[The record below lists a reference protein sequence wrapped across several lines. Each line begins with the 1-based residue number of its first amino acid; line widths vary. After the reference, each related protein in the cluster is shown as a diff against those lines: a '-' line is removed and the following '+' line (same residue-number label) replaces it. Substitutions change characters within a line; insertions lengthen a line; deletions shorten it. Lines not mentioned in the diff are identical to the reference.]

1 MVGLENGV
9 FIGSPD
15 RHSVE
20 PALARLSGQVEA
32 KTKEQRRSGMT
43 GKRLAKGSDPFARAL
58 TDKEKATDFYQ
69 QWLFGVAKIAQIS
82 CVVPRWLLR
91 E

>member
-1 MVGLENGV
+1 MEQR
-9 FIGSPD
+9 SPEGWAGEW
-15 RHSVE
+15 R
-20 PALARLSGQVEA
+20 LYWLSGEVEA